1 MLAFFRYCKRK
12 KHQKQVL
19 YLQKDQLDGQGG
31 VNPYVNTFFPDD
43 LPHLTD

>member
-1 MLAFFRYCKRK
+1 MTGQKEERK
-12 KHQKQVL
+12 EKEKKEFIYKKAQM
-19 YLQKDQLDGQGG
+19 DGQGGG